1 MKKTNERFTMIP
13 NWYWECGLNIVE
25 VNIISRIA
33 SWQRDGK
40 EFYES
45 AESISVLFGV
55 SYSTVKRSFNNLVKQ
70 GIIIKNGKHKRMWKY
85 VINSSKLNNLKKD
98 TGHLDQLNDKYSSP
112 RPNIQFTED
121 HYNTTKT
128 SNKTSFREGEDKASS
143 LPNPEELEAWMET
156 LDIN

>member
-45 AESISVLFGV
+45 AESLSKLFDV
-55 SYSTVKRSFNNLVKQ
+55 SYSTIKRTFNKLVKD
-70 GIIIKNGKHKRMWKY
+70 GVIIRNGKHKRMWKY
-85 VINSSKLNNLKKD
+85 VINGTKLNSLKKD
-98 TGHLDQLNDKYSSP
+98 VGHLDQLNDKYSSP

>member
-1 MKKTNERFTMIP
+1 MKKNNERFTMIP

-25 VNIISRIA
+25 VNLISRIA

-45 AESISVLFGV
+45 AESLSKLFGV
-55 SYSTVKRSFNNLVKQ
+55 SYSTVKRTFNKLVKDKV
-70 GIIIKNGKHKRMWKY
+70 IIRNGKHKRMWKY
-85 VINSSKLNNLKKD
+85 VINGSKLNSLKKD
-98 TGHLDQLNDKYSSP
+98 VGQTDQLNDICSSP
-112 RPNIQFTED
+112 RPNISTTED

-143 LPNPEELEAWMET
+143 LPNPEELEAWMQT
-156 LDIN
+156 VDIN